1 MCCIKHG
8 SGLKVIGCIL
18 LVLCLSSAPIF
29 SAAEEPSVDLSIYST
44 EELWMMLLSG
54 LERQESELT
63 TLQTQLENSQ
73 EPLQKAGQ
81 LSQKLQLQ
89 VSGLQTDI
97 TGLQT
102 SFRNL
107 QGDMESI
114 QTEVIQL
121 RSSNTWLKIGIGV
134 SVAAVI
140 VMAVSNL

>member
-1 MCCIKHG
+1 
-8 SGLKVIGCIL
+8 
-18 LVLCLSSAPIF
+18 
-29 SAAEEPSVDLSIYST
+29 
-44 EELWMMLLSG
+44 
-54 LERQESELT
+54 
-63 TLQTQLENSQ
+63 
-73 EPLQKAGQ
+73 
-81 LSQKLQLQ
+81 